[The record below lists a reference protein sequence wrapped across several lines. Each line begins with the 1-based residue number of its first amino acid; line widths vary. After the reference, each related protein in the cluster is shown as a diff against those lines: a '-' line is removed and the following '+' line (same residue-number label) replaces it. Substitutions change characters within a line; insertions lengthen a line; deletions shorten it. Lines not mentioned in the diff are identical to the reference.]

1 MLKLSLGYSVVENV
15 FWIWYDTDT
24 ILADA
29 DLAIGD
35 PMQSVVDGHLRI
47 KLLDINW
54 QELPADAN
62 NAYRCLLMLTD
73 GLPI

>member
-1 MLKLSLGYSVVENV
+1 
-15 FWIWYDTDT
+15 
-24 ILADA
+24 
-29 DLAIGD
+29 
-35 PMQSVVDGHLRI
+35 MQSVVDGHLRI